1 MIKKQLL
8 KGENC
13 WFVSSGNS
21 LCPVM
26 HSGDAI
32 TLAPIAQGQTI
43 ELGDIVFA
51 EVQYGPR
58 FYVHMVHAIEKDIRG
73 DKTKYWIGNIKGWFN
88 GWAYREHIHGK
99 VVSVEKSLGGAN
111 YQARFGWDHNL
122 RQYAKQAQ
130 DEWSYGDRGWL
141 DRWPDRGWQ

>member
-8 KGENC
+8 KGDDC

-21 LCPVM
+21 LWPVM

-58 FYVHMVHAIEKDIRG
+58 FYVHMVHAIEKDIHG
-73 DKTKYWIGNIKGWFN
+73 DKTKYWIGNIKGYIN

-99 VVSVEKSLGGAN
+99 VVSVEMVLGGAS

-122 RQYAKQAQ
+122 RQYAKQTQ
-130 DEWSYGDRGWL
+130 EGW
-141 DRWPDRGWQ
+141 RWW

>member
-21 LCPVM
+21 LWPVM

-58 FYVHMVHAIEKDIRG
+58 FYVHMVHAIEKDIHGGKR
-73 DKTKYWIGNIKGWFN
+73 KYWIGTPIL
-88 GWAYREHIHGK
+88 
-99 VVSVEKSLGGAN
+99 VVKKFFDEKSLDLNKAIVG
-111 YQARFGWDHNL
+111 
-122 RQYAKQAQ
+122 K
-130 DEWSYGDRGWL
+130 
-141 DRWPDRGWQ
+141 